1 MIIQK
6 LAENPLKK
14 PEELKSDN
22 TIIPQSEN
30 TS

>member
-14 PEELKSDN
+14 PDEVKSDN
-22 TIIPQSEN
+22 TIVP
-30 TS
+30 

>member
-22 TIIPQSEN
+22 TIVP
-30 TS
+30 